1 MRFVNPNPNPN
12 SNEYR
17 SNLNRRTS
25 NVPYGKFTVL
35 LCLEKGE
42 GTRIEKCTTAA
53 CCNSPA
59 CNSHRAPRELS
70 GEYSDHARPRQ
81 TS

>member
-42 GTRIEKCTTAA
+42 GTRIEKCTTAGGCMLQQPSLQQPPGTA
-53 CCNSPA
+53 
-59 CNSHRAPRELS
+59 
-70 GEYSDHARPRQ
+70 
-81 TS
+81 